1 MGSYCAL
8 YFDEIFIGGQKSYV
22 PDEFVYLFQES
33 DRVELPPPEGE
44 DEFSEA
50 RVVVYKA
57 SRAVI
62 LNRLD
67 VGGFTAEYSADAF
80 ETWLA
85 EERETWKGYAA
96 DGWLSGAGAT
106 AAALSTFSYAEWKV
120 RAREVLLSKPILTS
134 QKPPRDEIDRH
145 MREEDE
151 DGWLF
156 FDDDY
161 LICLRAIL
169 ESFPEVREVILDIGD
184 LIGGGWIEEDERIC
198 ETRRASNAQR
208 RSILEPAVIITEG
221 STDIQ
226 ILSRSLERLFPHL
239 VEYTTFFDYEGLR
252 PDGGANWIVKFLRA
266 FAAARINTLV
276 LAVFDNDAAGEEAFR
291 AASSLKLPDNI
302 RVTKLPN
309 IGLAEAY
316 PTVGPQGLHDMDI
329 NGRAV
334 SIEMFLGRQ
343 NLTGADGKLM
353 PVVWNNYVQSVQQ
366 YQGAISDKRAV
377 LEKFLMETEA
387 HDETVDYQTRYPEL
401 MQLWEHLFLQ
411 VQLVSPSRFIS
422 HIGLTA
428 LR

>member
-8 YFDEIFIGGQKSYV
+8 YFDEIFIGTQKSYV

-33 DRVELPPPEGE
+33 DRVELPPKGE
-44 DEFSEA
+44 DEFSEP
-50 RVVVYKA
+50 RVVYKA

-67 VGGFTAEYSADAF
+67 VGGFTAENSANAF
-80 ETWLA
+80 EAWLA
-85 EERETWKGYAA
+85 EERETWKSYAA
-96 DGWLSGAGAT
+96 EGWLSNADAT

-120 RAREVLLSKPILTS
+120 RARKVLLSKPVLLS
-134 QKPPRDEIDRH
+134 KAPRDEIDRH

-151 DGWLF
+151 DGWLL

-161 LICLRAIL
+161 LICLRAML
-169 ESFPEVREVILDIGD
+169 ESFPEAREVILDIGD
-184 LIGGGWIEEDERIC
+184 LIGGGWIEEDEGIC

-226 ILSRSLERLFPHL
+226 ILRRSLERLFPHL

-316 PTVGPQGLHDMDI
+316 PTVGPQGLHDMDV

-343 NLTGADGKLM
+343 NLTNADGRLM

-377 LEKFLMETEA
+377 LEKFLRETEA
-387 HDETVDYQTRYPEL
+387 HDETVDYQTSYPEL
-401 MQLWEHLFLQ
+401 VQLWKHLFLQ

-422 HIGLTA
+422 RIGLTA
-428 LR
+428 FR